1 MVLIKNQTLRASG
14 NTLDPP
20 SVHVKSPAGI
30 RSLRGFGAWF
40 AASLRQIKRRQGL
53 HQYVNL
59 SEATAERPAAM
70 VA

>member
-1 MVLIKNQTLRASG
+1 MVLTLRRRLG
-14 NTLDPP
+14 NEARRLHKA

-30 RSLRGFGAWF
+30 RNLRGFGSWLAT
-40 AASLRQIKRRQGL
+40 SLRQIKRRQGL